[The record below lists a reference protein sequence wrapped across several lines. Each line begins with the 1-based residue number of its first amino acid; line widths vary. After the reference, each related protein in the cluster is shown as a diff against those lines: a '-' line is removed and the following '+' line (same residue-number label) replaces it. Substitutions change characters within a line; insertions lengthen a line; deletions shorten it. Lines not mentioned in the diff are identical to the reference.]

1 MDRISKAG
9 RSKIMSRIRSKDSL
23 PEVMLRSSLWNLGAR
38 YRKYYGP
45 EKIDIAFPGK
55 KLAVFVDGCFWHS
68 CPEHRHI
75 PKSNESY
82 WKPKLAKNIERASKK
97 NVRLKKEGWCVIHIW
112 EHEVNADAESCAK
125 RIALLLSFN
134 GKERR
139 T

>member
-68 CPEHRHI
+68 CPEHGHT
-75 PKSNESY
+75 PKSNLEY
-82 WKPKLAKNIERASKK
+82 WGPKLAANARRSAEKDKRLSAMGWRA
-97 NVRLKKEGWCVIHIW
+97 IHIW
-112 EHEVNADAESCAK
+112 EHSVIGSAEKCAAIV
-125 RIALLLSFN
+125 IAALSE
-134 GKERR
+134 K
-139 T
+139 